1 MTPLR
6 MDSESLTLVAASD
19 DATLAEARALFREYQ
34 RALGVDL
41 CFQGFD
47 AELASL
53 PGAYAPPRGRL
64 YVGRVAGEA
73 ACCVALRPHDATVA
87 EMKRLYVRSAYR
99 GRGFGK
105 RLAETVIADARAAGY
120 AAIVLDTLPDMAS
133 AQAMYVA
140 LGFRDIAPYTYNPIA
155 GARFMRLALDRPA
168 PTAEPT
174 SAPG

>member
-1 MTPLR
+1 
-6 MDSESLTLVAASD
+6 MDTASLTLVAAED

-73 ACCVALRPHDATVA
+73 ACCVALRPHDAVTA
-87 EMKRLYVRSAYR
+87 EMKRLYVRDAFR

-105 RLAETVIADARAAGY
+105 ALAERVIADARGIGY
-120 AAIVLDTLPDMAS
+120 AALVLDTLPGMAS
-133 AQAMYVA
+133 AQAMYAA
-140 LGFRDIAPYTYNPIA
+140 LGFRDVAPYTFNPIA
-155 GARFMRLALDRPA
+155 GTRFMRLALGAPA
-168 PTAEPT
+168 PRANPPT
-174 SAPG
+174 TR